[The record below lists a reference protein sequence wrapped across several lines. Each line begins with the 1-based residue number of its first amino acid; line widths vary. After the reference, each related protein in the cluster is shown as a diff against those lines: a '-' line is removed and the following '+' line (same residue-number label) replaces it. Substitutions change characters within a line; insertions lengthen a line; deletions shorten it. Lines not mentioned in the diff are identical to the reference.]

1 MHTMLIKRFVL
12 LAAMASLTSG
22 AFAGPASDALGQCL
36 SDNTSGRERKEL
48 AKWIF
53 VSMAAHPEIQ
63 TVAKV
68 APAVVEETQRATG
81 TIFTRLL
88 GSACTKESQA
98 AVQAEGPNGARLG
111 FEFLGRI
118 AMQELMTNPD
128 VADTV
133 AGFQRYV
140 DLPAVERAFR
150 AP

>member
-1 MHTMLIKRFVL
+1 MMIKRLVFIAA
-12 LAAMASLTSG
+12 LAGLTQ
-22 AFAGPASDALGQCL
+22 AAVAGPAADALGQCL

-53 VSMAAHPEIQ
+53 VAMAAHPEIQ

-68 APAVVEETQRATG
+68 GPVMVEETQRAAG

-98 AVQAEGPNGARLG
+98 AVQAEGPNGARLA

-118 AMQELMTNPD
+118 AMQELMSNPD
-128 VADTV
+128 VAATIT
-133 AGFQRYV
+133 GFERYV
-140 DLPAVERAFR
+140 DRPAVERAFR